1 MRDFS
6 DYGVRSKHPGRAW
19 LTLWVEVMSEF
30 RKAPA
35 DKLPRAEKRGKK
47 RDSERELQKSAD
59 GPLGIE

>member
-1 MRDFS
+1 M
-6 DYGVRSKHPGRAW
+6 
-19 LTLWVEVMSEF
+19 LTLSVEVMSEF

>member
-1 MRDFS
+1 MKDFS

-19 LTLWVEVMSEF
+19 LTLWVEVVSEF
-30 RKAPA
+30 RKASA
-35 DKLPRAEKRGKK
+35 DKLPGQRSGKK